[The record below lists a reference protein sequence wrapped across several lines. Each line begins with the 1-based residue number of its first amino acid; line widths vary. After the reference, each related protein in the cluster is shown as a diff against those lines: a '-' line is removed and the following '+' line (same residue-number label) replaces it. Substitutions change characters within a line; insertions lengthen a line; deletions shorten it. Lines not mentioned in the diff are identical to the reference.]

1 VHVGLSL
8 CSEMLRRGHGLAAVP
23 VLNKGTISAHDLV
36 CAAPRSSLCIRS
48 TEQAI
53 DVTENLARFVSQL
66 QKQILQWLATDHRR
80 TRGMMASSHQE
91 LVQALQRDKGNISH
105 SLQTL
110 ERHGLLIIGRSPGG
124 HAESLHLTPAGH
136 QRAAQLPGSCD

>member
-1 VHVGLSL
+1 
-8 CSEMLRRGHGLAAVP
+8 M
-23 VLNKGTISAHDLV
+23 
-36 CAAPRSSLCIRS
+36 
-48 TEQAI
+48 AI
-53 DVTENLARFVSQL
+53 ACVSQL
-66 QKQILQWLATDHRR
+66 QKQILRWLAANHRR
-80 TRGMMASSHQE
+80 TQGVIASSHQE

-124 HAESLHLTPAGH
+124 HAESLLLTPAGH